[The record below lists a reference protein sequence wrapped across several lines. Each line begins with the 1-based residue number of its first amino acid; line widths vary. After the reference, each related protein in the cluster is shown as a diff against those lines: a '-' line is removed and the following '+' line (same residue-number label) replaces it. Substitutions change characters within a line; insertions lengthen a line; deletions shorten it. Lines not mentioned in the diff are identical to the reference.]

1 MSKNI
6 PTNKKLYARVKAEA
20 KRKFDRWPS
29 AYGSAWL
36 VKEYKRRGGGYRKAE
51 QGMEV
56 NPFLKMMQDGGSTAK
71 LEAALEAANQA
82 RYRSYGFV
90 PDPVSNHERYGQYN
104 LDPNRYQVVVQSYP
118 MGHKSMPPGHIEM
131 VLYDKLTG
139 QVVNEHAGNK
149 TRINRWDSGD
159 GNLKVRLKDPEDGI
173 RHAYL
178 NLNQDQLDNFVRSA
192 QGFRERVGN
201 AIWGDNIPTGTPW
214 GDALVKY
221 ATGKDQYNFISS
233 NCADGVCTGLPY
245 SERLREASA
254 SLGVTDPN
262 ALMDFLNSEAGR
274 RLYNIDRIEGQNHY
288 SSPVH
293 DTYNTVIRN
302 PINAFNTA
310 VNTAEHFLE
319 NAGDVAYD
327 GVSNAAANTASNFA
341 SSLFNY
347 HFGGIVTPAEQM
359 QMLSEEQAFI
369 NPFTESMMYGGE
381 EYKKGG
387 SIPTRYKN
395 MGFTKVGVKKK
406 STRAGKK
413 WMVLAKKGDKYKVVH
428 GGDSNMQDFKQHGS
442 EERKKRFWDRMGG
455 KDSAKAKDPFSPLY
469 WHKKFGTWA
478 EGGETFNEDSQ
489 DFYRS
494 GGENWI
500 KEATDRMEQKGTV
513 GAFTKQA
520 KRAGYD
526 SVQAFANKVL
536 NNEDDFSK
544 TTVKRAQFAKNMKDN
559 ATAKFGM
566 QLPKFQGFNMSQVPT
581 TSGMGSVYMQDQA
594 LEAELAQ
601 YAPPAPLSMINLPSK
616 GIGTGLASPQLIPT
630 ETLIAKQQAQYANAE
645 EAVEEKPE
653 STAMIN
659 WVNIAGNA
667 ALGTLS
673 GIGRGME
680 ARRRQDEIAGMTSA
694 DNVFAMTPQG
704 LPGDRG
710 DYDVN
715 TGFFRPDEMGFK
727 NDARYWNP
735 YVTQASTFR
744 AKEGG
749 QMGMVDEQL
758 LQELIAAGADIE
770 ILD

>member
-36 VKEYKRRGGGYRKAE
+36 VKEYKKRGGGYRKAE

-56 NPFLKMMQDGGSTAK
+56 PDYTIPYMAAGGKMPQWLADARF
-71 LEAALEAANQA
+71 EAAGNEDKKQE
-82 RYRSYGFV
+82 YG
-90 PDPVSNHERYGQYN
+90 
-104 LDPNRYQVVVQSYP
+104 
-118 MGHKSMPPGHIEM
+118 
-131 VLYDKLTG
+131 
-139 QVVNEHAGNK
+139 
-149 TRINRWDSGD
+149 
-159 GNLKVRLKDPEDGI
+159 
-173 RHAYL
+173 
-178 NLNQDQLDNFVRSA
+178 
-192 QGFRERVGN
+192 
-201 AIWGDNIPTGTPW
+201 
-214 GDALVKY
+214 
-221 ATGKDQYNFISS
+221 
-233 NCADGVCTGLPY
+233 
-245 SERLREASA
+245 
-254 SLGVTDPN
+254 
-262 ALMDFLNSEAGR
+262 
-274 RLYNIDRIEGQNHY
+274 
-288 SSPVH
+288 
-293 DTYNTVIRN
+293 
-302 PINAFNTA
+302 
-310 VNTAEHFLE
+310 
-319 NAGDVAYD
+319 
-327 GVSNAAANTASNFA
+327 
-341 SSLFNY
+341 Y

-359 QMLSEEQAFI
+359 QMLSEEQAFV

-381 EYKKGG
+381 EYMYGGEEEYKKGG
-387 SIPTRYKN
+387 GIPQRYKN
-395 MGFTKVGVKKK
+395 KGFTKVGAKKK
-406 STRAGKK
+406 STRPGKK
-413 WMVLAKKGDKYKVVH
+413 WMVLAKKGDKYKIVH
-428 GGDSNMQDFKQHGS
+428 GGDSNMKDFKQHGS
-442 EERKKRFWDRMGG
+442 AKRKKRFWDRMGG
-455 KDSAKAKDPFSPLY
+455 RDSAKAKDPFSPLY
-469 WHKKFGTWA
+469 WHKRFGTWA

-500 KEATDRMEQKGTV
+500 KEATDRMEAKGTV

-536 NNEDDFSK
+536 NNEDDFTK
-544 TTVKRAQFAKNMKDN
+544 TTVKRAQFAKNMKDI

-566 QLPKFQGFNMSQVPT
+566 QLPKFQGFDMSQVPT

-594 LEAELAQ
+594 LEAELSQ

-616 GIGTGLASPQLIPT
+616 GIGNVFTPESPQLIPT

-645 EAVEEKPE
+645 EAAEETPQ

-667 ALGTLS
+667 ALGALG

-694 DNVFAMTPQG
+694 DNVFAMNPQG

-749 QMGMVDEQL
+749 QMGMVDEEL